1 MSEKRT
7 ILSRPRTRV
16 YDCNYNIG
24 EKYYKP
30 TLEQLDRKY
39 STPTPFPTSTFNP
52 SPIFTSRPTLKD
64 DDDFPSLRRP
74 SPFDMETSH
83 ERARRLSTETRSLEE
98 DLLEDEIANSMRKLK
113 VLRAAKAASIDEDI
127 SVHNGISNGLSKH
140 KRLVVDCG
148 IDNFSF

>member
-30 TLEQLDRKY
+30 TLDQLDRKY
-39 STPTPFPTSTFNP
+39 STPTSFTTSTFTP
-52 SPIFTSRPTLKD
+52 PIYTSRPTLKD
-64 DDDFPSLRRP
+64 DDDFPTLRRP
-74 SPFDMETSH
+74 SPFDMESAH
-83 ERARRLSTETRSLEE
+83 ERSRRLSTETRSLEE

-113 VLRAAKAASIDEDI
+113 VLRAAKTASIDEDL
-127 SVHNGISNGLSKH
+127 SPHNGILNGVSKH
-140 KRLVVDCG
+140 KRLVFDD
-148 IDNFSF
+148 IDNFEF